1 MTDIK
6 ETLLKILA
14 GELPETDADDNQSV
28 AMSRAELKAE
38 MLKNL
43 SSQETEPVE
52 VEHSGMRMTQ
62 AGPGSLNHD
71 FKEYKRN
78 F

>member
-1 MTDIK
+1 
-6 ETLLKILA
+6 
-14 GELPETDADDNQSV
+14 
-28 AMSRAELKAE
+28 MSRAELKAE